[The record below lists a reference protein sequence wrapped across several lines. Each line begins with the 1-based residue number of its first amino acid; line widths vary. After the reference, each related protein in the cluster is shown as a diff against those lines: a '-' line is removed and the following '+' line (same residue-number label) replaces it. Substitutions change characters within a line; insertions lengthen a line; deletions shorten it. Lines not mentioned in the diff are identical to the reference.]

1 MTRAQLPTLRKILIR
16 LLWIAI
22 LSALLYFAIRK
33 APLAE
38 IWATLRQLQLWQ
50 VGLILT
56 LNTIFYLLATL
67 RWWIIVEAENKH
79 VTFWPLFAVRVAVF
93 GISYFTLGPQV
104 GGEALQILVLRQKYR
119 LSYTHATAAVLM
131 DKLLEFM
138 VDFLLIAV
146 GLTAVLQ
153 SGVLTE
159 NSTQF
164 AGSLIVL
171 VVLVG
176 WPPLHLLLLYNRR
189 YPLTWLIRAI
199 PFIRKNA
206 KPVRFMRAAERLAGK
221 FCQRHPHRLLIALGI
236 SLVGGAGMLVDYAV
250 MASFV
255 NIHLPFWK
263 TVAGWMSGWMSLLMP
278 LPGGLGAFEAS
289 QVFVLGKF
297 GFSAAI
303 ALSLALLIRG
313 RDIFIG
319 GVGLLLAGRGVTK

>member
-1 MTRAQLPTLRKILIR
+1 MKKPGKMRKTLLR
-16 LLWIAI
+16 LLWFI
-22 LSALLYFAIRK
+22 LLTALLYFALRN
-33 APLAE
+33 APLTE
-38 IWATLRQLQLWQ
+38 IWSTLRQLQLWQ
-50 VGLILT
+50 VGFILVI
-56 LNTIFYLLATL
+56 NAIFYLLATA

-79 VTFWPLFAVRVAVF
+79 VSFWPLFAVRVAVF

-104 GGEALQILVLRQKYR
+104 GGEALQILVLRKKYR
-119 LSYTHATAAVLM
+119 LTYTHATAAVLM
-131 DKLLEFM
+131 DKMIEFM

-153 SGVLTE
+153 AGVITE
-159 NSTQF
+159 NGTQL

-171 VVLVG
+171 TILVA
-176 WPPLHLLLLYNRR
+176 WPPIHLILLYNRR
-189 YPLTWLIRAI
+189 YPLTRLIHAL
-199 PFIRKNA
+199 PFIRRDA
-206 KPVRFMRAAERLAGK
+206 KPVRFLRAAERLAGK
-221 FCQRHPHRLLIALGI
+221 FCQRHPRRLLTALGV
-236 SLVGGAGMLVDYAV
+236 SLVAGAGMLVDYAI

-263 TVAGWMSGWMSLLMP
+263 TGAGWMSGWMSLLMP

-297 GFSAAI
+297 GFSAAT

-319 GVGLLLAGRGVTK
+319 GMGILFAGRGVAK